1 MATEAKLRQLADKG
15 CPVYYFYSTERY
27 LVRQAVNAAVRILSA
42 DSDEDAT
49 VLDGA
54 APEIEGLIMAAG
66 TISFFGTR
74 RVVVLPEVDPGAYG
88 AKDLDELC
96 STLASLENAV
106 VVLGSVFPLERNKL
120 KAGKSAQKLI
130 AQCKAIGYVEELA
143 KPRPFELKAMMI
155 DRAKAQGTSLP
166 DGAAAALL
174 ERCGEDPFLLE
185 NEVDKL
191 CALSGYQ
198 TVTAAMVADM
208 GTVSLQEIAD
218 PSAPAA
224 GAHCH
229 HGGHDRQLFGPIP
242 GQAGH
247 GPQKEL
253 QYGVQGLW
261 LQGQR
266 LPAQALGRNGVAL
279 YAGANRSL
287 PAGAAGAGPEPEEP
301 AGGRADLA
309 GNGAVPAGDGREW
322 TMMQNEMIHTGRV
335 LIVEGKYDAARL
347 AHLTDAM
354 ILLTDGFGI
363 YKDKKRQQ
371 LFKALAQKNGLI
383 LLTDSDAAG
392 FRIRNYITNLVG
404 EKNVVQAYVPAI
416 HGKEKRKEQ
425 PGKEGLL
432 GVEGL
437 EDAIVL
443 QALRDALGAEAGAAP
458 ARPEGRQIT
467 YTDLYEW
474 GLSGKPGSAE
484 RKAKLLNAL
493 GLPPRLSKKELVE
506 ALNRLY
512 TFEQLDEIQA
522 SALTE

>member
-1 MATEAKLRQLADKG
+1 MLPSACALPAAGGQSDALQSGRNVVHYMGIITIHPRGGAGLATEAKLRQLADKG

-27 LVRQAVNAAVRILSA
+27 LVRQAVNAAVRVLSA

-208 GTVSLQEIAD
+208 GTVSLEADVFEMIRMITAKNATGACKKLQTLLRLQQEPIAIT
-218 PSAPAA
+218 AA
-224 GAHCH
+224 MIGSYV
-229 HGGHDRQLFGPIP
+229 D
-242 GQAGH
+242 
-247 GPQKEL
+247 
-253 QYGVQGLW
+253 
-261 LQGQR
+261 
-266 LPAQALGRNGVAL
+266 L
-279 YAGANRSL
+279 YRVKL
-287 PAGAAGAGPEPEEP
+287 GAARKKNYSTVFKDFGYKGSDYRLKRSAETASHYTLGQIEACLQVLLELDQSLKSQPVEEQILLET
-301 AGGRADLA
+301 ALC
-309 GNGAVPAGDGREW
+309 
-322 TMMQNEMIHTGRV
+322 
-335 LIVEGKYDAARL
+335 RL
-347 AHLTDAM
+347 AM
-354 ILLTDGFGI
+354 
-363 YKDKKRQQ
+363 
-371 LFKALAQKNGLI
+371 
-383 LLTDSDAAG
+383 AG
-392 FRIRNYITNLVG
+392 S
-404 EKNVVQAYVPAI
+404 
-416 HGKEKRKEQ
+416 
-425 PGKEGLL
+425 
-432 GVEGL
+432 
-437 EDAIVL
+437 
-443 QALRDALGAEAGAAP
+443 
-458 ARPEGRQIT
+458 GR
-467 YTDLYEW
+467 
-474 GLSGKPGSAE
+474 
-484 RKAKLLNAL
+484 
-493 GLPPRLSKKELVE
+493 
-506 ALNRLY
+506 
-512 TFEQLDEIQA
+512 
-522 SALTE
+522 